1 LLLDFLEIAHEKQAV
16 DFFPG
21 LEHKSDAFLRINPLG
36 QIPVLEDDG
45 AHIRD
50 AQAIL
55 VYLASRYD
63 PDNTWWPV
71 NDPAQLGRVAQWLAF
86 ADSITSTASAARLH
100 DVLGYDLDVEQ
111 ARAGAHRLFRI
122 LDDHLAN
129 QELQGF
135 DWIAGP
141 NATVADIACFPYTA
155 LAGDGGI
162 DLFYYPAIQRWIRRF
177 VHLPHFKLMPGINIF
192 A

>member
-1 LLLDFLEIAHEKQAV
+1 MKLFDYVLSGNCYKIRLLLDFLELSHEKQAV

-21 LEHKSDAFLRINPLG
+21 REHKSDAFLQINPLG

-45 AHIRD
+45 AYIRD

-63 PDNTWWPV
+63 PTGTWWPV
-71 NDPAQLGRVAQWLAF
+71 NDPSELGRVAQWLAF

-100 DVLGYDLDVEQ
+100 DVLGYDLDVAQ
-111 ARAGAHRLFRI
+111 ARAGAHKLFRI

-135 DWIAGP
+135 NWIAGSNP
-141 NATVADIACFPYTA
+141 TVADVACFPYVA

-162 DLFYYPAIQRWIRRF
+162 E
-177 VHLPHFKLMPGINIF
+177 
-192 A
+192 